1 MEVVGNRTGRWF
13 VGVFALKPGADV
25 NATAPQTATCQDNNF
40 AKEDLAGPEDFGFT
54 SYMFQTYTSGCY
66 YFNRSSEVWESIG
79 VSVNTRNCDLL
90 QFSIYS
96 NRLYHFPPDVQHV

>member
-79 VSVNTRNCDLL
+79 VTVSHNTTGKCHSLPKGTRAK
-90 QFSIYS
+90 
-96 NRLYHFPPDVQHV
+96 